1 MRRQLEKSTQI
12 AAASTRPLTSRHVLV
27 ERLCNRKKQNGQLLE
42 KSYDI
47 PIAAITSGLIPRLCS
62 GERLCETD
70 LTRQVTSRS
79 FAAERLCEIEKQNG
93 KLLDKLTRIA
103 GTKGVTDLKPATAG
117 TALMKG
123 EACE

>member
-1 MRRQLEKSTQI
+1 MRDRLTTPNAVITSQ
-12 AAASTRPLTSRHVLV
+12 LTSRLF
-27 ERLCNRKKQNGQLLE
+27 
-42 KSYDI
+42 
-47 PIAAITSGLIPRLCS
+47 P
-62 GERLCETD
+62 
-70 LTRQVTSRS
+70 
-79 FAAERLCEIEKQNG
+79 AERLCEIEKQNG